1 MKVIKYKVL
10 GYTGVWNPETEEVEQ
25 KECLAG
31 VERPYT
37 EEAYQ
42 NALAEAYNGE
52 VTVEEVEEVLTTEQQ
67 IAKLKEQLASTD
79 YKIIKCSEAQ
89 LVGEAMPYDIAAL
102 HAERQAI
109 RDQINELEGG
119 I

>member
-10 GYTGVWNPETEEVEQ
+10 GYTDVWNPETEEVEK

-42 NALAEAYNGE
+42 KAQKEAHNSE
-52 VTVEEVEEVLTTEQQ
+52 VTVEEVEEVLSIQEQ
-67 IAKLKEQLASTD
+67 INALKEQLSKD
-79 YKIIKCSEAQ
+79 EK
-89 LVGEAMPYDIAAL
+89 
-102 HAERQAI
+102 
-109 RDQINELEGG
+109 
-119 I
+119 